1 MLLVSVVLD
10 RQFIK
15 DDRRS
20 SLFYSFLIPPWQC
33 FDRLVFTISMRTW
46 IFQYRASIPA
56 GEVAE
61 KDLNINAP
69 NHFLI
74 LNYRNGWSFDK
85 NSNYILVFGRRLPP
99 FPSKAAPGTGT
110 NFIALHKCPCPLLF
124 SSRVGK
130 VNRTDQFFTRF
141 GRTFSL
147 ISSSQYCDK
156 VLQHLLVLE
165 YEPSLFSSVSRF

>member
-110 NFIALHKCPCPLLF
+110 NFIALHTFQFCKQVLNRAPVDVRWM
-124 SSRVGK
+124 RVSAY
-130 VNRTDQFFTRF
+130 FAFTN
-141 GRTFSL
+141 
-147 ISSSQYCDK
+147 
-156 VLQHLLVLE
+156 
-165 YEPSLFSSVSRF
+165 